1 MARIENYESFDA
13 MGLADLVAKGEAS
26 AEDLLETTIA
36 LAEERDPKLNSIV
49 IPMYEQ
55 ARDAVSQGLPDGPFR
70 GVPFLLKDL
79 HLAYAGVRTTYGSK
93 LFEDHVADHDSELV
107 LRYKR
112 AGLVIFGKTHSPEF
126 GLTTSTETA
135 LFGQTAN
142 PWDLSRTSG
151 GSSGGASSAV
161 AGGIVPAANASDG
174 GGSIRVPASCCG
186 LVGLKPTRAR
196 NPAGPAVGEGWG
208 GMSTAHAVSRSVR
221 DTAALLDATHG
232 PDLGDP
238 YCAPAPARPYLEEVG
253 APPGRLRV
261 AVQRA
266 AFNGVATHP
275 DCVAAV
281 DAAVGLLEQL
291 GHEVVES
298 QLEVDAGSLGN
309 ATRTIISANIRAT
322 VQDRAR
328 ALGREAKPDDVEL
341 GTWAMVQ
348 LAESF
353 GADDYAR
360 AVRTIHAVG
369 RQVARFLD
377 DFDVLLSPTMATPP
391 LELGRLSLSRMDDV
405 NGYVADLN
413 QTIGYT
419 SLFNASGNPAIS
431 LPLHWSP
438 SGLPIGL
445 QFAGRFGDEAGLLR
459 LAAQLEQAQP
469 WFDRTAPRL

>member
-13 MGLADLVAKGEAS
+13 MGLAELVAKGDAS
-26 AEDLLETTIA
+26 PADLLETAIA
-36 LAEERDPKLNSIV
+36 VAEERNPALNAIV

-55 ARDAVSQGLPDGPFR
+55 AREAVSDGLPDGPFR

-79 HLAYAGVRTTYGSK
+79 HLGYTGARTTYGSK
-93 LFEDHVADHDSELV
+93 LFRDNVADHDSELV

-112 AGLVIFGKTHSPEF
+112 AGLVVFGKTHSPEF
-126 GLTTSTETA
+126 GLTTSTETE

-142 PWDLSRTSG
+142 PWDTTRTSG
-151 GSSGGASSAV
+151 GSSGGASAAV

-174 GGSIRVPASCCG
+174 GGSIRIPASCCG

-196 NPAGPAVGEGWG
+196 NPAGPDVGEGWG
-208 GMSTAHAVSRSVR
+208 GMSTAHVVSRSVR

-232 PDLGDP
+232 PDVGDP
-238 YCAPAPARPYLEEVG
+238 YCAPAPARPYLDELG
-253 APPGRLRV
+253 RDPGRLRV

-266 AFNGVATHP
+266 SFNGAPTHP

-281 DAAVGLLEQL
+281 DAAAALLEGL
-291 GHEVVES
+291 GHEVFES
-298 QLEVDAGSLGN
+298 QLEVDAETLGA
-309 ATRTIISANIRAT
+309 ATRTIIAANIRAT
-322 VQDRAR
+322 VEDRAR
-328 ALGREAKPDDVEL
+328 ALGREPSADDVEL

-348 LAESF
+348 LAESL

-369 RQVARFLD
+369 RQVSYFLE
-377 DFDVLLSPTMATPP
+377 DVDVVLSPTMATPP
-391 LELGRLSLSRMDDV
+391 LELGRLSLSRMDDPQ
-405 NGYVADLN
+405 GYIADLN

-419 SLFNASGNPAIS
+419 SLFNASGHPALS

-445 QFAGRFGDEAGLLR
+445 QFAGRFGDESALLR
-459 LAAQLEQAQP
+459 LSAQLETTQP
-469 WFDRTAPRL
+469 WFDRTPSRS

>member
-1 MARIENYESFDA
+1 
-13 MGLADLVAKGEAS
+13 
-26 AEDLLETTIA
+26 
-36 LAEERDPKLNSIV
+36 
-49 IPMYEQ
+49 
-55 ARDAVSQGLPDGPFR
+55 
-70 GVPFLLKDL
+70 
-79 HLAYAGVRTTYGSK
+79 
-93 LFEDHVADHDSELV
+93 
-107 LRYKR
+107 
-112 AGLVIFGKTHSPEF
+112 VIFGKTHSPEF

-281 DAAVGLLEQL
+281 DAAVGLLEEL

-405 NGYVADLN
+405 SGYVADLN

-419 SLFNASGNPAIS
+419 SLFNASGNPALVRSDGPAS
-431 LPLHWSP
+431 LGSVVPGEQPLEVRDHAGGRP
-438 SGLPIGL
+438 LGLVDAARLDQAAGSGRGL
-445 QFAGRFGDEAGLLR
+445 GRQLGDDRVDDAGVNADR
-459 LAAQLEQAQP
+459 QQ
-469 WFDRTAPRL
+469 RTAHFGSAHHAGPHRPRRADSTLRPSAAGPARRVRTQRDRHLLPARRGGGHARHRRQVPHGSPGGVAADAEPGDLVGLERPNQVAVCSSDARTW